1 MKRLRP
7 RPTYAN
13 VTATLALFIALGGA
27 AAAAGLRRN
36 SVGPRQL
43 KRGAV
48 TARAI
53 RRRAVRA
60 GKIAPRAVVA
70 GKLGPRAVLPRN
82 LGPGII
88 GTGKIAAAAV
98 IASKIRNHVV
108 TTNKLNHA
116 AVTTP
121 KLANESVTTAKL
133 AEGAVDAPGLANGA
147 VTAAKLAPGV
157 LGDVYPLRSGQTLR
171 GVFDLGGPKA
181 TAKGTPSTV
190 RGSITFQQPLT
201 NTPAVSVVG
210 RGGPYPAQCPGPGA
224 GESTP
229 AAAPGW
235 LCVYLSTTTGLSA
248 ASPLVVESPSR
259 LGVGLLANA
268 DAAGEP
274 GTEVMAEGVW
284 AATAP

>member
-13 VTATLALFIALGGA
+13 VIATLAMFIALGGA

-53 RRRAVRA
+53 RKRAVRA

-70 GKLGPRAVLPRN
+70 GKLGPRAVLPGN

-88 GTGKIAAAAV
+88 GTSKISAAAV

-108 TTNKLNHA
+108 TANKLNHA

-121 KLANESVTTAKL
+121 KLADESVTTAKL
-133 AEGAVDAPGLANGA
+133 AEGVVGAAKLANGA
-147 VTAAKLAPGV
+147 VTAAKLAPEV

-171 GVFDLGGPKA
+171 GVFDLGGSKA
-181 TAKGTPSTV
+181 TAKGVTSTA

-201 NTPAVSVVG
+201 NAPAVTVVAK
-210 RGGPYPAQCPGPGA
+210 GGPYPAQCPGPGG

-229 AAAPGW
+229 AAASGW

-248 ASPLVVESPSR
+248 ATPLVVESPGR
-259 LGVGLLANA
+259 LGVDLVANA
-268 DAAGEP
+268 DPDGEP
-274 GTEVMAEGVW
+274 GTEVVAEGVW
-284 AATAP
+284 ATAAP